1 MKKRNLVMI
10 GMIVVLFISIPVLY
24 YGLRQMRI
32 GWRTEQ
38 SWSGVF
44 GNFPRI
50 SLTNPRIAAD
60 NSLREAGLPHSL
72 PRLARAPAIGT
83 NRVTAQEING
93 DKFVIGSTFTLQ
105 EDEILD
111 GNLFVLGGLA
121 TLDEGSLVEGDI
133 VLMGGTVRINGHVEG
148 DVLVFGG
155 LVELGPSAVVEN
167 DVSVVAGNLDQE
179 PGAQI
184 YGDIREGIEGPLS
197 VSNPGSIR
205 FPFPFPGRVA
215 IPNISVR
222 VNPFWEGLWLL
233 FRAILWAAVAVL
245 VILFLPKHTQRVGG
259 VAISKPLISGGIG
272 LLTILVAPIILLLMI
287 ITLIGIPVALITA
300 FLIFLVCIFGV
311 IAIGTETGK
320 RLEKVLNQDWAL
332 AVSAGV
338 GTFLVTLVIEGINKV
353 IPCVGWLGLF
363 IVAIVGIGAVLL
375 TRFGSQDYPSYIT
388 TTIVDDEAIESKEEN
403 EIPVLPPET
412 APGSES
418 QDNGVRGASDNS
430 DEEEGSD
437 LAES

>member
-72 PRLARAPAIGT
+72 PRLARAPALGT
-83 NRVTAQEING
+83 NRDTAQEING
-93 DKFVIGSTFTLQ
+93 DKFVIGGTFTLQ

-184 YGDIREGIEGPLS
+184 YGDIREGIEGPIS
-197 VSNPGSIR
+197 VSIPGSIR
-205 FPFPFPGRVA
+205 FPFPGRVDF
-215 IPNISVR
+215 PNISVR

-418 QDNGVRGASDNS
+418 QDNGVRGASYNS